1 MLPIGC
7 RLQHPKSRSL
17 ALVGKYT
24 GYSLR
29 IGGACAVAASG
40 GGLEV
45 LRAIGGWSSDAVFTY
60 MRAYV
65 PAAMASQPK
74 WVSEVPLVMHDQP
87 DT

>member
-60 MRAYV
+60 IQTN
-65 PAAMASQPK
+65 S
-74 WVSEVPLVMHDQP
+74 VSAKIGFGSTAGQA
-87 DT
+87 